1 MPKFLKKDG
10 SKLPNGFKINV
21 FVNEYS
27 KLIFIRIF
35 SFIVYDEMPELTILL
50 VSKARK
56 KKKKGFIICFTSKI
70 VKGVNKNLEV

>member
-1 MPKFLKKDG
+1 MPKFLKKDS
-10 SKLPNGFKINV
+10 SKLPTAFKINV

-56 KKKKGFIICFTSKI
+56 KKKFHYTLHKQNRKRCQ
-70 VKGVNKNLEV
+70 